1 MEDLSGDGF
10 LSGQRV
16 LVVAPHADDET
27 YGCAG
32 TIARI
37 KALGGEAYVLLGS
50 LGGIDHYGPGDH
62 GEPMHRVS
70 AETRLKEF
78 TAVME
83 LLKVDDW
90 QVMFPGESMHLAL
103 DAVPRKKLVGIIER
117 EARLSVENIQP
128 TMMLIPSMSYNQDH
142 EALFRACMT
151 ASRPGLRTE
160 RHFVPVVLGYDNT
173 SLFWAPEHER
183 FHPNLY
189 IDVSDF
195 LELKLKA
202 LRTHASQV
210 RGPLFHGS
218 PEGLEL
224 QSRLRGREISVEA
237 AEGFLIHRVVL

>member
-1 MEDLSGDGF
+1 MEHLWGDGF

-16 LVVAPHADDET
+16 LVIAPHADDEA

-37 KALGGEAYVLLGS
+37 KSLGGEAYVLLGS
-50 LGGIDHYGPGDH
+50 LGGINHYGPAAD
-62 GEPMHRVS
+62 GEMMHHVS
-70 AETRLKEF
+70 AETRLNEF
-78 TAVME
+78 AAVME

-90 QVMFPGESMHLAL
+90 QVMFTGERMHLAL
-103 DAVPRKKLVGIIER
+103 DTVPRRLLVGMIER

-128 TMMLIPSMSYNQDH
+128 SMMLIPSMSYNQDH

-151 ASRPGLRTE
+151 AARPGLRTE
-160 RHFVPVVLGYDNT
+160 RHLVPVVLGYDNT

-195 LELKLKA
+195 LEVKLKA

-210 RGPLFHGS
+210 RGSLFHGS

-224 QSRLRGREISVEA
+224 QSRLRGREISAEA
-237 AEGFLIHRVVL
+237 AEGFLTHRVVF